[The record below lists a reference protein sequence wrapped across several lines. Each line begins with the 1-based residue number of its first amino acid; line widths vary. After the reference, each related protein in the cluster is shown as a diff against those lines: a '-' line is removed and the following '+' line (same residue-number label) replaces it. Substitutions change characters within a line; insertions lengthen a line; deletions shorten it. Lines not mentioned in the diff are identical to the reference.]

1 MPSFTRGAQSIETR
15 IKAKALSLGFSL
27 CGITTPEP
35 LKSFPT
41 FQQWLE
47 KKQHGDMKFLSSPYH
62 QDYRRDVHSL
72 MPGVQSIIC
81 LGYRYPV
88 HPIAFLNQRDK
99 GLVAGYAT
107 GVDYHI
113 TLPNLMDTLINFIR
127 EIVGENIQAER
138 FTDSAPIQE
147 RELARR
153 AGLGWI
159 GRNSCLI
166 SPEFGSTFL
175 LAEIFINLPLSP
187 DPPFLVDRCGTCHRC
202 IDACPT
208 ACINHDRTI
217 NASRCISYHT
227 IENKSN
233 IPTEILEKIGNWLFG
248 CDVCQMVCPWNR
260 KEEKNSSVSPA
271 LSLSIP
277 DLIQILSFS
286 RDDFND
292 HFNQSAL
299 LRAKW
304 NGFLRNAL
312 IVLASSDPE
321 IALPALQDFI
331 RSKPDEDLLSTAKWS
346 INKLKNNPPG

>member
-1 MPSFTRGAQSIETR
+1 MPSLDRGAQSIEAR
-15 IKAKALSLGFSL
+15 IKANALSLGFSL

-35 LKSFPT
+35 LESFHR
-41 FQQWLE
+41 FQQWLGN
-47 KKQHGDMKFLSSPYH
+47 KQHGDMKYLSSPYH
-62 QDYRRDVHSL
+62 RDSRRDVHSL

-81 LGYRYPV
+81 LGFRYPL

-107 GVDYHI
+107 GVDYHV

-127 EIVGENIQAER
+127 ETVGENIQTER
-138 FTDSAPIQE
+138 FSDSAPILE
-147 RELARR
+147 RELALR
-153 AGLGWI
+153 AGFGWI

-166 SPEFGSTFL
+166 SPDIGSTLL

-187 DPPFLVDRCGTCHRC
+187 DPPFIVDRCGTCHHC

-217 NASRCISYHT
+217 DASRCISYHT

-233 IPTEILEKIGNWLFG
+233 IPTEISEKIGNWLFG
-248 CDVCQMVCPWNR
+248 CDVCQMVCPWNQ
-260 KEEKNSSVSPA
+260 KVETNFASSPA

-277 DLIQILSFS
+277 DLIQLLSFS

-292 HFNQSAL
+292 QFDQLAL
-299 LRAKW
+299 IRAKW

-312 IVLASSDPE
+312 LVLASSDPE

-331 RSKPDEDLLSTAKWS
+331 RSKPDDDLLYIAKWS
-346 INKLKNNPPG
+346 ISKLKKNPPG